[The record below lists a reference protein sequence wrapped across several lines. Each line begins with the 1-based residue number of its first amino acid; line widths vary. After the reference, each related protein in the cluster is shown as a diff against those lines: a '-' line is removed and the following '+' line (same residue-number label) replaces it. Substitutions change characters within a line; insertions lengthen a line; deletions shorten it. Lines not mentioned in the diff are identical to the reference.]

1 MVVVT
6 CDFIF
11 SLYWQI
17 VKEREIEQL
26 FFFFFTAFA
35 FRGIAKPTTF
45 THHLDSYSV

>member
-26 FFFFFTAFA
+26 FFFFLLLSLSGALRNQPPSHT
-35 FRGIAKPTTF
+35 I
-45 THHLDSYSV
+45 